1 MTASEADVR
10 AAVAQFQEE
19 LNENAP
25 ALAAVLEGV
34 TMKTRELVKIE
45 IVTEGDNLADVSYL
59 DQEEFKDRKEAY
71 ERGAFGFVGI
81 YARAKVDHHKPNE
94 GGGYQFIGTTEYQ
107 SGGLWGIE
115 DDSGREYLQAIADEQ
130 EAELKEILKQEGFT
144 EEEIA
149 DAPVY

>member
-1 MTASEADVR
+1 MTASEAEVR

-25 ALAAVLEGV
+25 TLAAVLEGI

-45 IVTEGDNLADVSYL
+45 IVTEGDWSPDTSYL
-59 DQEEFKDRKEAY
+59 DLEGNEERKEAC
-71 ERGAFGFVGI
+71 ERGAFEFVGI

-94 GGGYQFIGTTEYQ
+94 GGGYQFIGTTEYR

-130 EAELKEILKQEGFT
+130 EAELREILKEEGFT